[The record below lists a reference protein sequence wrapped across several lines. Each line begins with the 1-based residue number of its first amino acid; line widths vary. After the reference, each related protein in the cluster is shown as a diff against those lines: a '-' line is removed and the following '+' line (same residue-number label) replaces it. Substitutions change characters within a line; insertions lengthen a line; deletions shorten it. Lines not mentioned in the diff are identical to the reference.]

1 MMYRYFIFDMDGTLL
16 DSTDGIIAAL
26 QEMEKRM
33 VLAPLSMAELRG
45 FIGPPLKESFIK
57 YYGAAPEETDEMT
70 RVYRDCYLDVGTD
83 KTRVFDG
90 AFELLR
96 KIRALGYKSA
106 IATLKQHQLATKTLQ
121 STGMDKLTDHICLDL
136 DNSLTDKAGMINE
149 CLTALGCADK
159 REAVMVGDSPNDGQ
173 SAAAAGVDFIPLMCG
188 EGFKKPGA
196 ADSVPCAVRVGS
208 LKELA
213 DYIS

>member
-1 MMYRYFIFDMDGTLL
+1 
-16 DSTDGIIAAL
+16 
-26 QEMEKRM
+26 
-33 VLAPLSMAELRG
+33 
-45 FIGPPLKESFIK
+45 
-57 YYGAAPEETDEMT
+57 MT

-136 DNSLTDKAGMINE
+136 DNSLTTKQG
-149 CLTALGCADK
+149 
-159 REAVMVGDSPNDGQ
+159 
-173 SAAAAGVDFIPLMCG
+173 
-188 EGFKKPGA
+188 
-196 ADSVPCAVRVGS
+196 
-208 LKELA
+208 
-213 DYIS
+213 